1 VGVDPPSDEVED
13 LGVQPDEPTELDL
26 QIRLQEVERSEAQ
39 DPLRWLLILLAVL
52 TGLVLMP
59 QSAAAGAAVFA
70 GVAVA
75 VTGVGFIQI
84 RRGQKKNALQAEL
97 ARHRRCLLEAAETPA
112 ERLAVLHEDLDRLR
126 ARPTG
131 IRGLVLAVIATVL
144 FVALGLSQGIEWVA
158 FAGVFFGL
166 MSAFGFVRLR
176 ERRRAE
182 RDLLEE
188 IEED

>member
-1 VGVDPPSDEVED
+1 
-13 LGVQPDEPTELDL
+13 
-26 QIRLQEVERSEAQ
+26 
-39 DPLRWLLILLAVL
+39 
-52 TGLVLMP
+52 
-59 QSAAAGAAVFA
+59 
-70 GVAVA
+70 
-75 VTGVGFIQI
+75 
-84 RRGQKKNALQAEL
+84 
-97 ARHRRCLLEAAETPA
+97 
-112 ERLAVLHEDLDRLR
+112 
-126 ARPTG
+126 
-131 IRGLVLAVIATVL
+131 L